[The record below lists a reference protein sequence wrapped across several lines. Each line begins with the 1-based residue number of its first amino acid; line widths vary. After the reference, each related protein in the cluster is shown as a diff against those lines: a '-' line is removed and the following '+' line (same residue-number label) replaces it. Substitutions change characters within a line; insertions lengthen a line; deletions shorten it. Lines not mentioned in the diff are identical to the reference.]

1 MNDDYRVV
9 TKKNHSIRK
18 TIYFSRKINKRTFE
32 RSITQRIAAIPNAH
46 KPVITKIG

>member
-9 TKKNHSIRK
+9 TKKNHSIK
-18 TIYFSRKINKRTFE
+18 KIYFSRKINKRTFE